1 MNPRKTEQIANRIQV
16 LVSEILSREV
26 SDPRLSTLVMNRVD
40 LARDGSYAKIFVSSY
55 MPEADGED
63 IEKALKRAAG
73 YIRKLLAGK
82 LDLRIVPELR
92 FKWDNSVKEGEE
104 VLSALR
110 KLNMGED

>member
-1 MNPRKTEQIANRIQV
+1 VNPRKAEQVANRIQV
-16 LVSEILSREV
+16 LVSDILSREV
-26 SDPRLSTLVMNRVD
+26 SDPRLSTLVLNRVE

-55 MPEADGED
+55 MPEVDVEG
-63 IEKALKRAAG
+63 IEAALKRASG

-82 LDLRIVPELR
+82 LDLRIVPDLR

-110 KLNMGED
+110 KLNIGED